1 MAGLGRKVFTA
12 GAVLTASDVQNYL
25 QDQSI
30 MNFAGTAAR
39 SSAITSPSEGMISVQ
54 TDLDDLTYYNGS
66 AWTAG
71 LSFGAWK
78 SWAPTFSGG
87 WTATGTHNA
96 KYIQI
101 GKTVIANNYFA
112 LSALPTGSNLT
123 ISLPVTASSTNTI
136 NGTAWAGTTSSSG
149 FSMMHLLAASTTTI
163 SLFGNNAAST
173 YLVSAATTTTIP
185 ITWAATSVFGFT
197 VVYEA
202 A

>member
-1 MAGLGRKVFTA
+1 M
-12 GAVLTASDVQNYL
+12 SHVQI
-25 QDQSI
+25 D
-30 MNFAGTAAR
+30 T
-39 SSAITSPSEGMISVQ
+39 
-54 TDLDDLTYYNGS
+54 DDLTYYNGS

-87 WTATGTHNA
+87 WTASGTHNA

-112 LSALPTGSNLT
+112 LSAIPTGSNLT

-149 FSMMHLLAASTTTI
+149 FSMMHVFPASTTTI
-163 SLFGNNAAST
+163 SLFGNNAAGT
-173 YLVSAATTTTIP
+173 YLASSGVTTTIP
-185 ITWAATSVFGFT
+185 FTWAATSVFSFT